1 MKLSRNEQE
10 ALISLKLNLNERFLL
25 INVIGSMLSTRHTIR
40 PLIDLLDSLSL
51 SREESSIPN
60 LDLKYDQN
68 TQKFSWN
75 ESMDVSKT
83 ITIPEFVYGDIVNAL
98 INNSLSGNNSSE
110 IKELID
116 NIAKQLI

>member
-51 SREESSIPN
+51 SREESSTPN

-83 ITIPEFVYGDIVNAL
+83 ITIPEFVYFDIINAL
-98 INNSLSGNNSSE
+98 IKNSLSGNNSSE